1 MTLIR
6 LCLVPG
12 QMPSGLEGAE
22 GDDRKRVLDAGE
34 NLHLLV
40 DEMADVFLV
49 IDIEFG
55 EQVVIAGSRI
65 DLRGDLGIG
74 KRAGNLIGFAELA
87 FDLHEKR
94 LHGFVPLNVQVQ
106 AALLADWRR
115 PFKHWNP
122 HLAGAAPGHGLAH
135 LRNRHDIPVANIR
148 NR

>member
-12 QMPSGLEGAE
+12 QMHFWLEGAE
-22 GDDRKRVLDAGE
+22 GDDREGVLDAGE

-40 DEMADVFLV
+40 DEMADIFLV

-55 EQVVIAGSRI
+55 EQIVITGGGI
-65 DLRGDLGIG
+65 DFRGNLGVG
-74 KRAGNLIGFAELA
+74 KRAGDLIGFAELA

-94 LHGFVPLNVQVQ
+94 LHGFVPLYVQVQ

-122 HLAGAAPGHGLAH
+122 RLTGDGPDDGLTR
-135 LRNRHDIPVANIR
+135 LLTGMSQ
-148 NR
+148 

>member
-12 QMPSGLEGAE
+12 QMPSRLEGAE
-22 GDDRKRVLDAGE
+22 SDDRKSVLDAGE

-40 DEMADVFLV
+40 DEMADVGGV
-49 IDIEFG
+49 IDVEFD
-55 EQVVIAGSRI
+55 QQIVITGGGV

-74 KRAGNLIGFAELA
+74 KRAGNLVGFAELA

-122 HLAGAAPGHGLAH
+122 HLAGAAPSHGLAK
-135 LRNRHDIPVANIR
+135 LRKRHDIPVANIR